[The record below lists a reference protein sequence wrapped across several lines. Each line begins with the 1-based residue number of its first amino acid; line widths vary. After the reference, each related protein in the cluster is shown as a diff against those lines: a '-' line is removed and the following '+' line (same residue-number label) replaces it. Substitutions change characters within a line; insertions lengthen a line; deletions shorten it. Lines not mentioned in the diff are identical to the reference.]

1 MLAIFKK
8 EFRAFFNNVLGWLFV
23 AVNFAFLSLY
33 FFAYNLFQGSA
44 DVGYVYSYVVFL
56 FLIIIPVLTMKIIS
70 QDRREK
76 TDQLIFTA
84 PISLFKVIMGKY
96 LALVAVFSIPA
107 AMSALY
113 PVILSCFGTV
123 SMPQAYTALLGYWLY
138 GIALIAVGMF
148 ISSMTENTIVAA
160 VLSVLVFFLLYIM
173 AFFETISSS
182 IPGISK
188 IITQLD
194 MNKRLTDLTTGM
206 LDFGAILYFLSI
218 CAIFIFLTISF
229 IRRRRWTFSKNKI
242 LKGLGHTTSIIVVI
256 ALIVAAN
263 WGFSYLPEKYK
274 SIDVNSQKIYELTD
288 QTCDL
293 VNKIDKDI
301 LIEIYSTEAQAS
313 DDIKKTLR
321 HYKELGN
328 ISIEYINPK
337 DQPNFANK
345 YGESS
350 LAQGSLVVSCG
361 DKYKVIDESSIY
373 KYDEMSYYYTGQSTT
388 TGYDAEGQI
397 TSAIAYV
404 TSDKNPIIYNVTGNS
419 EATLGAN
426 FTSAISKENIDL
438 KTLDLMKVDQ
448 IPEDADAL
456 MILAPATDINEGE
469 LQILRDYVEKGGN
482 IYMTFRYTEKPLD
495 NLNSLVADYHLEVK
509 RGVIM
514 ESDRNDYYKE
524 ADYLIPQILSNS
536 KAGSSSGDTILMV
549 QSVGFTEIKDSVATA
564 TDADAASSD
573 VVVFAQTSDNAVL
586 KTNITK
592 ATTTAFE
599 EGDEKGS
606 FILGAY
612 SQKGDSKFVIFGTPL
627 VTDDNVD
634 NAVSGY
640 NVKLFGNMISNLVDH
655 ETTVSIPV
663 KSIEPQ
669 YVTVPS
675 SYMIIIGVLFI
686 FVIPLIL
693 IVLGIFIW
701 VRRKKK

>member
-1 MLAIFKK
+1 MLAIFKR

-33 FFAYNLFQGSA
+33 YFAYNLFQGSA
-44 DVGYVYSYVVFL
+44 DVGYVYSYTVFL
-56 FLIIIPVLTMKIIS
+56 FLIIIPVLTMKILS
-70 QDRREK
+70 QDRKDK

-107 AMSALY
+107 AMSAVF
-113 PVILSCFGTV
+113 PVIISCYGKV
-123 SMPQAYTALLGYWLY
+123 DMPKAYTALLGYWLY
-138 GIALIAVGMF
+138 GIALIAIGMF
-148 ISSMTENTIVAA
+148 ISSLTENTIIAA

-182 IPGISK
+182 VPGISK
-188 IITQLD
+188 VVTQLD
-194 MNKRLTDLTTGM
+194 MGKRLSDMTTGE
-206 LDFGAILYFLSI
+206 LSFSAILYFLSI

-229 IRRRRWTFSKNKI
+229 IRRRRWTFGKNRI
-242 LKGLGHTTSIIVVI
+242 LKDVGHTTSVI
-256 ALIVAAN
+256 LVLAFIVAAN
-263 WGFSYLPEKYK
+263 WGFSYVPEKYK

-288 QTCDL
+288 QTSDI
-293 VNKIDKDI
+293 VNKAGKKI
-301 LIEIYSTEAQAS
+301 LIEVYSTEAQAS

-321 HYKELGN
+321 RYDEFENVSVEFIDPKE
-328 ISIEYINPK
+328 
-337 DQPNFANK
+337 QTNFANK
-345 YGESS
+345 YGESN

-361 DKYKVIDESSIY
+361 DKYKVINESSIY
-373 KYDEMSYYYTGQSTT
+373 KYDEMSYYYTGQQTT

-404 TSDKNPIIYNVTGNS
+404 TSDKNPIIYNVTGNNES
-419 EATLGAN
+419 ALGQN
-426 FTSAISKENIDL
+426 FSSAIAKENIEL

-448 IPEDADAL
+448 IPDDADAL
-456 MILAPATDINEGE
+456 MILAPETDINESE

-482 IYMTFRYTEKPLD
+482 IYMTYRYTEKSLD

-514 ESDRNDYYKE
+514 ESDRNYYYKE
-524 ADYLIPQILSNS
+524 ADYLIPGILSNG
-536 KAGSSSGDTILMV
+536 KAGTSAGDTILMV
-549 QSVGFTEIKDSVATA
+549 QSVGFSEIKDEAATA

-586 KTNITK
+586 KKNITK
-592 ATTTAFE
+592 ATTTGFE
-599 EGDEKGS
+599 EGDEQGS

-612 SQKGDSKFVIFGTPL
+612 SEKGDSKFVIFGTPL

-634 NAVSGY
+634 NAVSGN
-640 NVKLFGNMISNLVDH
+640 NVKLFGNMMSNLVDH

-669 YVTVPS
+669 YVTVPNS
-675 SYMIIIGVLFI
+675 NMIVIGLLFI
-686 FVIPLIL
+686 FVIPLVL

-701 VRRKKK
+701 LKRKKK